1 MDNDAKEK
9 MENRFSYLDEKS
21 TEELIN
27 LSDELEKELE
37 TLWKNY
43 NSLGSEQQNDI
54 WNDIKHDNEQKEY
67 IDNLLLERSGNR
79 KR

>member
-9 MENRFSYLDEKS
+9 MENRFSYLKEKS

-27 LSDELEKELE
+27 LSDELEKDLE
-37 TLWKNY
+37 ALWKNY

-54 WNDIKHDNEQKEY
+54 WNDIKYDNEQKGY
-67 IDNLLLERSGNR
+67 IDNLLVERSDNKTR
-79 KR
+79 

>member
-21 TEELIN
+21 TEELMN

-43 NSLGSEQQNDI
+43 NNLESEQQNDI
-54 WNDIKHDNEQKEY
+54 WNDIKHNNAKKEF
-67 IDNLLLERSGNR
+67 IDSILVERAANR

>member
-9 MENRFSYLDEKS
+9 MENRFSYLNEES
-21 TEELIN
+21 TEDLMN

-43 NSLGSEQQNDI
+43 NNLESEQQNDI
-54 WNDIKHDNEQKEY
+54 WNDIKHNNAKKEF
-67 IDNLLLERSGNR
+67 IDSILVERAANR

>member
-9 MENRFSYLDEKS
+9 IENRFSYLKEKS

-27 LSDELEKELE
+27 LSDELEKDLE
-37 TLWKNY
+37 VLWKNY

-54 WNDIKHDNEQKEY
+54 WNDIKYDNEQKGY
-67 IDNLLLERSGNR
+67 IDNLLVERSGNKTR
-79 KR
+79 

>member
-9 MENRFSYLDEKS
+9 MENRFSYLNEES
-21 TEELIN
+21 TEDLMN

-43 NSLGSEQQNDI
+43 NNLESEQQNDI
-54 WNDIKHDNEQKEY
+54 WNDIKHNNAKKEY
-67 IDNLLLERSGNR
+67 IDNILVERANNR